1 MGRRVRVFVDL
12 AGNLD
17 ASAWRRRNSEGTAP
31 DEAPYGLNRMSDD
44 DTMVAFRSPLSSPAA
59 LRVSRGV
66 SGRARGL
73 EIVHAMAAMRDS
85 TRRTADVVLA
95 MDERAGLPAVWVPG
109 GAPVVSG
116 LAWLEDPDDL
126 DAAYRRA
133 VVASTHRLAG
143 AFTMCSAMV
152 EPLTRN
158 FGIRP
163 ERMHVVPFGVDERHF
178 AAQPW
183 PLEPGTVFSVGDDPM
198 RDHRTL
204 VESVTLLRDR
214 GVDVHL
220 SLATLLPVAVPEDV
234 GVVHRRRMDAAVR
247 EQYARASVVAV
258 ALQPTRQGSGLSVI
272 LEAMASGRP
281 VVATANPGLD
291 MYVEHGVTGFLV
303 PAGDPGAMAHAIRR
317 LLEDPE
323 TARAMGRAARERVQA
338 RFTSAHMAAAL
349 RSVVHGV
356 AQERAEA
363 RAKSSR

>member
-1 MGRRVRVFVDL
+1 MRVYVEL
-12 AGNLD
+12 AGNID
-17 ASAWRRRNSEGTAP
+17 VSAWQRRNSEGTAP
-31 DEAPYGLNRMSDD
+31 DETPYGLHRMESDD
-44 DTMVAFRSPLSSPAA
+44 TVVAFRSPLASPAA
-59 LRVSRGV
+59 LRLSRRV

-73 EIVHAMAAMRDS
+73 EIVHAMATIRDKS
-85 TRRTADVVLA
+85 RRTADVVLA

-126 DAAYRRA
+126 DAAYRRI
-133 VVASTHRLAG
+133 VVASTERLAG

-152 EPLTRN
+152 EPLTRK

-183 PLEPGTVFSVGDDPM
+183 PAEPGTVFSVGDDPM

-204 VESVTLLRDR
+204 VDSVTLLRDH
-214 GVDVHL
+214 GVDVRL
-220 SLATLLPVAVPEDV
+220 SLATLLPVVVPEDV

-247 EQYARASVVAV
+247 DQYAAASVVAV

-291 MYVEHGVTGFLV
+291 MYVEHGATGFLV

-317 LLEDPE
+317 LLDDPDM
-323 TARAMGRAARERVQA
+323 ARAMGQAARERVEE
-338 RFTSAHMAAAL
+338 RFTSAHMAQAL
-349 RSVVHGV
+349 RGVVRRV

-363 RAKSSR
+363 RANRSH